1 MDGRPYFSLFSDETR
16 FSRLLP
22 RSAKG
27 WKPYLDRQSLGAGEW
42 FPCEFVE
49 SARRAGMVAGHW
61 ELLRVGEWGREWTG
75 TGFLGDQRVNYDG
88 NGW

>member
-27 WKPYLDRQSLGAGEW
+27 WKPYLDRQSLGAGGW
-42 FPCEFVE
+42 V
-49 SARRAGMVAGHW
+49 S
-61 ELLRVGEWGREWTG
+61 LRVGGVG
-75 TGFLGDQRVNYDG
+75 TEGGDGGWPLGIVAS
-88 NGW
+88 W